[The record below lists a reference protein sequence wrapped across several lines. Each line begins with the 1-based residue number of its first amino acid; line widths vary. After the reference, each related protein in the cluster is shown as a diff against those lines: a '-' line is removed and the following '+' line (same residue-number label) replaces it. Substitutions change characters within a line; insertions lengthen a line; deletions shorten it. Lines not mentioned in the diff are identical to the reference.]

1 MDIEDWRRRIDEID
15 LKLVELVNQ
24 RAQAAREIGKLKRVL
39 DLPVYEPDRERLIF
53 ENISGANAGPLPSSE
68 LHRIFERIID
78 VMRSLQ
84 RADAVG
90 HNDKAQGAERSNP

>member
-1 MDIEDWRRRIDEID
+1 MDIEDWRRQIDEID

-53 ENISGANAGPLPSSE
+53 DNVSRANGGPLPSSE

-78 VMRSLQ
+78 VMRALQ
-84 RADAVG
+84 RTDGVG
-90 HNDKAQGAERSNP
+90 RQDKPQGAERSNP

>member
-1 MDIEDWRRRIDEID
+1 MDIEGWRKQIDEID

-39 DLPVYEPDRERLIF
+39 DMPVYEPDRENMIF
-53 ENISGANAGPLPSSE
+53 ENVSRANAGPLPSSE

-78 VMRSLQ
+78 VMRALQ
-84 RADAVG
+84 RTDGVG
-90 HNDKAQGAERSNP
+90 QRDKPQGAERSNP